1 MIDDSHRPSHQVH
14 QGRTLSLY
22 FAYGSNLSL
31 EQMAA
36 RCPES
41 RYIGLARLHDFRWQ
55 INQRGV
61 ANVVPKRGSV
71 VEGLCYLLSRGDEAR
86 LDKNEG
92 VPIAYVKQQEEVELF
107 TASGTIV
114 GRQVKEIIDHDLVS
128 RLQVKPAEGSSNLQ
142 PAGLNKFCAHP
153 KSHKDRDERSGDG
166 KKLKKIEGERVTAL
180 VYISPVHILDGPP
193 RSEYVKRMNR
203 AIANGIVL
211 GMSQQYVDETMRR
224 YIKEDRGTKL
234 ETSIRPALTLGK
246 M

>member
-1 MIDDSHRPSHQVH
+1 MIDDSHRPSHQ
-14 QGRTLSLY
+14 GRTQSLY

-41 RYIGLARLHDFRWQ
+41 RYIGLARLHDFRWH
-55 INQRGV
+55 INQHGY

-71 VEGLCYLLSRGDEAR
+71 VEGLCYLLSRRDEAR

-92 VPIAYVKQQEEVELF
+92 VPIAYVKQHEEVELF
-107 TASGTIV
+107 MASGAIA

-128 RLQVKPAEGSSNLQ
+128 RLQVKPSEGSSS
-142 PAGLNKFCAHP
+142 
-153 KSHKDRDERSGDG
+153 KSHVLLKSRKDQDKRSGDG
-166 KKLKKIEGERVTAL
+166 KKIEGERVTAL
-180 VYISPVHILDGPP
+180 VYISPVYILDGSP

-203 AIANGIVL
+203 AIADGIVL
-211 GMSQQYVDETMRR
+211 GMSQQYVDETMRL
-224 YIKEDRGTKL
+224 YIKEEYGNEVGDIN
-234 ETSIRPALTLGK
+234 SGK

>member
-1 MIDDSHRPSHQVH
+1 MIDDSHRPSD
-14 QGRTLSLY
+14 QGRTQSLY

-61 ANVVPKRGSV
+61 ANVVPKHGSV
-71 VEGLCYLLSRGDEAR
+71 VEGLCYLLSRKDEVR

-92 VPIAYVKQQEEVELF
+92 VPTAYVKEYEEVELF
-107 TASGTIV
+107 TASGAIV

-128 RLQVKPAEGSSNLQ
+128 LLQVEPAEGSSDLQ
-142 PAGLNKFCAHP
+142 PAEGSSR
-153 KSHKDRDERSGDG
+153 KSRVLLKSRKDQDKRSGDG
-166 KKLKKIEGERVTAL
+166 KKVEGERVTAL
-180 VYISPVHILDGPP
+180 VYISPVYILDGSP

-203 AIANGIVL
+203 AIADGIVL
-211 GMSQQYVDETMRR
+211 GMSQQYVDETMRL
-224 YIKEDRGTKL
+224 YIKEEYGNEVGDIN
-234 ETSIRPALTLGK
+234 SGK

>member
-1 MIDDSHRPSHQVH
+1 MIDDSHRPSHQ
-14 QGRTLSLY
+14 GRTRSLY

-92 VPIAYVKQQEEVELF
+92 VPIAYVKQHEEVELF

-128 RLQVKPAEGSSNLQ
+128 RLQVKPAEGSSDLQ
-142 PAGLNKFCAHP
+142 PADLNKFRAHP
-153 KSHKDRDERSGDG
+153 KSHNDRDERSGDG
-166 KKLKKIEGERVTAL
+166 KNIEGERVTAL

-211 GMSQQYVDETMRR
+211 GMSQQYVDETMRL
-224 YIKEDRGTKL
+224 YIKE
-234 ETSIRPALTLGK
+234 E
-246 M
+246 

>member
-1 MIDDSHRPSHQVH
+1 MIDDSHRPSHR
-14 QGRTLSLY
+14 GRTQSLY

-71 VEGLCYLLSRGDEAR
+71 VEGLCYLLSRKDEVR

-92 VPIAYVKQQEEVELF
+92 VPIAYVKQHEEVELF
-107 TASGTIV
+107 VASGAIA

-128 RLQVKPAEGSSNLQ
+128 RLQVKPAEGSSSKTHML
-142 PAGLNKFCAHP
+142 L
-153 KSHKDRDERSGDG
+153 KSRKDQDKRSGD
-166 KKLKKIEGERVTAL
+166 KGERVTAL
-180 VYISPVHILDGPP
+180 VYISPVHILDGLP

-211 GMSQQYVDETMRR
+211 GMSQRYINETMRP
-224 YIKEDRGTKL
+224 YIKE
-234 ETSIRPALTLGK
+234 E
-246 M
+246 

>member
-1 MIDDSHRPSHQVH
+1 MIDDSHRPSHQ
-14 QGRTLSLY
+14 GRTQSLY

-71 VEGLCYLLSRGDEAR
+71 VEGLCYLLSRKDEVR

-92 VPIAYVKQQEEVELF
+92 VPIAYVKQHEEVELF
-107 TASGTIV
+107 TASGAIV
-114 GRQVKEIIDHDLVS
+114 GRRVKEIIDHDLVS
-128 RLQVKPAEGSSNLQ
+128 RPQVEPAEGSSDLQ
-142 PAGLNKFCAHP
+142 PAAGFLNKFRAHP
-153 KSHKDRDERSGDG
+153 KSHKDRDERSGDWE
-166 KKLKKIEGERVTAL
+166 KIEGERVTAL

-211 GMSQQYVDETMRR
+211 GMSQQYVDETMRL
-224 YIKEDRGTKL
+224 YIKEEYGNEVGDINSARVDIG
-234 ETSIRPALTLGK
+234 EER
-246 M
+246 